1 MEGYGLEKVHE
12 ANLKILDQVD
22 AICRKYR
29 IRYMLDA
36 GTLLGAVRHK
46 GFIPWDD
53 DVDIIFTRS
62 QYEAFLKVAARELPE
77 TMELMDCRTL
87 HGGRGFY
94 DFTSRI
100 LYLPSRKHEDG
111 PEMRYYD
118 GKLNHLWVDL
128 FVLDELPDSAWGA
141 ALARGLQT
149 LVYGLAMGH
158 RYELD
163 FSRYRGAAKAAVRLL
178 SAVGRCLPMGFIFR
192 LQRRLSLL
200 FDNGRK
206 KRLYASN
213 YQPDFLYVTWEKE
226 WAQRTSQVE
235 FEGRSLMAP
244 ADPDAVLRMLYGD
257 YMELPPEE
265 KRVPS
270 HASMEIQ
277 IYG

>member
-12 ANLKILDQVD
+12 ANLKILDEVD
-22 AICRKYR
+22 RICRKYK

-62 QYEAFLKVAARELPE
+62 QYEAFMKVAARELPE
-77 TMELMDCRTL
+77 TMELMDYRSL

-111 PEMRYYD
+111 PEMEFYD

-128 FVLDELPDSAWGA
+128 FILDELPEGA
-141 ALARGLQT
+141 AAAAAVRGLQT
-149 LVYGLAMGH
+149 LLYGLAMGH

-163 FSRYRGAAKAAVRLL
+163 LSRYKGASRLAVAVL
-178 SAVGRCLPMGFIFR
+178 SAVGRRLPMKRIFAW
-192 LQRRLSLL
+192 QRRLSLL
-200 FDNGRK
+200 FNSGKHSRY
-206 KRLYASN
+206 YASN
-213 YQPDFLYVTWEKE
+213 YQPDFLYVTIERD
-226 WAQRTSQVE
+226 WADRTGEVE
-235 FEGRSLMAP
+235 FEGRMLLAP
-244 ADPDAVLRMLYGD
+244 SDPDKVLTVLYGD
-257 YMELPPEE
+257 YGKLPPEE
-265 KRVPS
+265 QRVPS
-270 HASMEIQ
+270 HSSMEIK
-277 IYG
+277 IYR

>member
-87 HGGRGFY
+87 HEGKGFY

-270 HASMEIQ
+270 HSSMEIQ

>member
-87 HGGRGFY
+87 HGGKGFY

-118 GKLNHLWVDL
+118 GKLNHLWADL

-200 FDNGRK
+200 FDTGRK

-270 HASMEIQ
+270 HSSMEIQ

>member
-87 HGGRGFY
+87 HEGKRFY

-100 LYLPSRKHEDG
+100 LYLPRRKHEDG

-200 FDNGRK
+200 FDTGRK

-270 HASMEIQ
+270 HSSMEIQ

>member
-87 HGGRGFY
+87 HGGKGFY

-163 FSRYRGAAKAAVRLL
+163 FSRCRGAAKAAVRLL

-270 HASMEIQ
+270 HSSMEIQ

>member
-178 SAVGRCLPMGFIFR
+178 SAVGRCLPMGVIFR

-235 FEGRSLMAP
+235 FEGRSFMAP
-244 ADPDAVLRMLYGD
+244 ADPDAVLRMRG
-257 YMELPPEE
+257 ETGSLPLQHGNSDL
-265 KRVPS
+265 RVT
-270 HASMEIQ
+270 M
-277 IYG
+277 

>member
-87 HGGRGFY
+87 HEGKGFY
-94 DFTSRI
+94 DFTFRI

-270 HASMEIQ
+270 HSSMEIQ

>member
-87 HGGRGFY
+87 HEGKGFY

-244 ADPDAVLRMLYGD
+244 ADPDAVLQMLYGD

-270 HASMEIQ
+270 HSSMEIQ

>member
-87 HGGRGFY
+87 HEGKGFY

-178 SAVGRCLPMGFIFR
+178 SAVGRCLPMGVIFQ

-200 FDNGRK
+200 FDTGRK

-270 HASMEIQ
+270 HSSMEIQ

>member
-87 HGGRGFY
+87 HGGKGFY
-94 DFTSRI
+94 DFTFRI

-235 FEGRSLMAP
+235 FEGRSFMAP

-270 HASMEIQ
+270 HSSMEIQ

>member
-87 HGGRGFY
+87 HGGKGFY

-163 FSRYRGAAKAAVRLL
+163 FSRYRGAAKVAVRLL

-270 HASMEIQ
+270 HSSMEIQ

>member
-200 FDNGRK
+200 LDNGRK

-270 HASMEIQ
+270 HSSMEIQ

>member
-87 HGGRGFY
+87 HEGKGFY

-163 FSRYRGAAKAAVRLL
+163 FSRYRGTAKAAVRLL
-178 SAVGRCLPMGFIFR
+178 SAVGRCLPMGVIFR

-200 FDNGRK
+200 FDTGRK

-270 HASMEIQ
+270 HSSMEIQ